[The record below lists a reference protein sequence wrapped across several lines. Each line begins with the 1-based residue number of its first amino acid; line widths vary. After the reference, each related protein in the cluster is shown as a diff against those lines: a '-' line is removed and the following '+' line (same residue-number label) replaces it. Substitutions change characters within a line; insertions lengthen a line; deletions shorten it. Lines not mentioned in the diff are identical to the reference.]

1 MYIALRLTRY
11 SMYRCIVYVSDTE
24 TRKIYRDPRPYA
36 DVRPTITTIHRIGLE
51 VARVESSELNLGGV
65 ADITTSEYKDI

>member
-1 MYIALRLTRY
+1 MYPIQKDVSRAEAVRRRVATI
-11 SMYRCIVYVSDTE
+11 RC
-24 TRKIYRDPRPYA
+24 
-36 DVRPTITTIHRIGLE
+36 IGLE